1 MSNIHLFGSK
11 FESGRLRS
19 WTCCSLT
26 GRELTTTIVNQQ
38 VDESYR

>member
-19 WTCCSLT
+19 WTCSLT